1 MLNSEYLYGLPQ
13 RTESFRLKPTMD
25 SGPYRLFNQDLFPHH
40 PSNMIHLYGSVP
52 YMMGHSIDH
61 DVGIAWMNSA
71 DTWVDIHQNHHLNDI
86 KYNNHR
92 YGQMDGSYTSFASEG
107 GKLQFFVF
115 ATS

>member
-1 MLNSEYLYGLPQ
+1 M
-13 RTESFRLKPTMD
+13 RLKPTYE

-52 YMMGHSIDH
+52 YISGHDSKH

-71 DTWVDIHQNHHLNDI
+71 DTWVEIHENERLKDI
-86 KYNNHR
+86 KHKNKKFRQLSGDYVN
-92 YGQMDGSYTSFASEG
+92 FASES
-107 GKLQFFVF
+107 GKLEFFIF